1 MSNFYFFYMI
11 VLTAVIYVGVRT
23 IHLYRT
29 DIKKIASVVG
39 KIAVSSVIGVLLVGV
54 LFLPVFYV
62 FLNDARIGFEHPLHL
77 FYPLSYYSA
86 LAGVFLS
93 STEAYWLCGGFAAP
107 ALLAVFV
114 LFLNK
119 KKANAEDKLLKILC
133 AVGFVLIL
141 FPFFGQAFNG
151 FAHRSNR
158 WCWSLAL
165 LVSYILVSKWED
177 MLAVGME
184 TMKRLLA
191 GVIALF
197 VLCLFCEYSRSA
209 QAFSGIGFLFVT
221 LTLLYQFKAQ
231 ISRKRMEQML
241 CLTVICSVI
250 SISFWKNASGT
261 SDYASKATTSKMYR
275 ESFFANETMAVKEMA
290 EKDMAENRYVR
301 YSGRTA
307 AYANAGMLSKLSST
321 SYYWSIP
328 NSYVTSFRSDLSIS
342 EEQSFNYVG
351 YDDCAKLLSLAAV
364 DYFVVR
370 ASDSQPIPYGFEE
383 GLTTNIYSD
392 RTDAYINQL
401 KKELGTDELTD
412 EQESKIAGSSDK
424 RFVTFKNKY
433 ALPLGYCYDSYVTE
447 DVWSKLSAT
456 ERQELMMK
464 TVYLS
469 GGGYP
474 ACEEYTKEATDN
486 TIPYTFSCG
495 SPEITYEDSRIVTTA
510 ANTTLRLEFSGRPN
524 AETYL
529 VISGLGFDGV
539 SEYELYFGDDSV
551 DPNRLYNKTNWDM
564 LGSTDQISIRKEK
577 IFWTDP
583 TAPNFI
589 VQDSSGRGQ
598 KSFVYSTA
606 DDPGAT
612 GRHDFLIN
620 MGYSEE
626 PITSITITFPNRGVY
641 TIDSLKVVYS
651 AMDDY
656 EEDIN
661 NLRRNTLQNIQ
672 LDTDSLTGSISLD
685 KPQILCI
692 AVPYSPGWKAYVDG
706 TESEIYLAN
715 GRYMGIELKEG
726 EHVVE
731 LNYSRPYQ
739 RVGMISSAIG
749 ILFMIVYVVIWERK
763 NKSKA
768 MAST

>member
-1 MSNFYFFYMI
+1 M
-11 VLTAVIYVGVRT
+11 
-23 IHLYRT
+23 
-29 DIKKIASVVG
+29 
-39 KIAVSSVIGVLLVGV
+39 
-54 LFLPVFYV
+54 
-62 FLNDARIGFEHPLHL
+62 
-77 FYPLSYYSA
+77 
-86 LAGVFLS
+86 
-93 STEAYWLCGGFAAP
+93 
-107 ALLAVFV
+107 
-114 LFLNK
+114 
-119 KKANAEDKLLKILC
+119 
-133 AVGFVLIL
+133 
-141 FPFFGQAFNG
+141 
-151 FAHRSNR
+151 
-158 WCWSLAL
+158 
-165 LVSYILVSKWED
+165 
-177 MLAVGME
+177 
-184 TMKRLLA
+184 
-191 GVIALF
+191 
-197 VLCLFCEYSRSA
+197 
-209 QAFSGIGFLFVT
+209 
-221 LTLLYQFKAQ
+221 
-231 ISRKRMEQML
+231 
-241 CLTVICSVI
+241 
-250 SISFWKNASGT
+250 
-261 SDYASKATTSKMYR
+261 
-275 ESFFANETMAVKEMA
+275 
-290 EKDMAENRYVR
+290 
-301 YSGRTA
+301 
-307 AYANAGMLSKLSST
+307 
-321 SYYWSIP
+321 
-328 NSYVTSFRSDLSIS
+328 
-342 EEQSFNYVG
+342 
-351 YDDCAKLLSLAAV
+351 
-364 DYFVVR
+364 
-370 ASDSQPIPYGFEE
+370 
-383 GLTTNIYSD
+383 
-392 RTDAYINQL
+392 
-401 KKELGTDELTD
+401 
-412 EQESKIAGSSDK
+412 
-424 RFVTFKNKY
+424 
-433 ALPLGYCYDSYVTE
+433 
-447 DVWSKLSAT
+447 
-456 ERQELMMK
+456 
-464 TVYLS
+464 
-469 GGGYP
+469 
-474 ACEEYTKEATDN
+474 
-486 TIPYTFSCG
+486 
-495 SPEITYEDSRIVTTA
+495 TTA